1 MKLIV
6 TLSLVVVCAS
16 ATLGYAQQ
24 AQPRTS
30 REDALDPSP
39 IDPKV
44 DPNIDMF
51 VNDWKNAAPRSMYG
65 GVVFRDILTR
75 LEGPDPLHPTRKG
88 AVLVNITAI
97 SRAELAP
104 GARAAGKAAA
114 GERQVFFT
122 MAGTGMIAVN
132 SKSHELRKGAGFTLT
147 PDTQFALSNTGKSPL
162 IFYVRTEPLP
172 GNYVASADLVLV
184 NSLDNDRRVG
194 AHWAH
199 INSGGP
205 AGMTLIGIA
214 PRTMPQPHSHPAEE
228 CWLMVEGE
236 TVLSLGKQIRR
247 MTAGQAYK
255 IPPTGITAHSNL
267 NLGDEPV
274 EMIFMGPAGGGGG
287 GRGGQGG
294 PGGPGGAPAQGG
306 PGAQGRDFSRL
317 DNGPYNRATEQDID
331 MFIGDWRNAFPRI
344 MHGNFYF
351 RDMLTAL
358 QGTDELHPAR
368 RGAVLTNAEAVSY
381 VQLEPGATAHR
392 VEGELKNTQQT
403 FVVNSGTGVI
413 TSGAKKVE
421 LMKNMA
427 FIITPGLDFRLTATG
442 DKYMTFYVVSE
453 KLPAGFVPKT
463 TLEIADNRSG
473 AQVTN
478 AWVNQERPLISKAD
492 GLSQYGAVT
501 EVAMKSMTMSRP
513 SSSAPGVEEIW
524 IATDGDVELLL
535 GKELRKLRA
544 GTAYRVPSTGI
555 TAHSNINAS
564 GQEARFLYL
573 VK

>member
-16 ATLGYAQQ
+16 VTFGYAQQ

-39 IDPKV
+39 IDPTV

-51 VNDWKNAAPRSMYG
+51 VNDWRNAAPRTMYG

-75 LEGPDPLHPTRKG
+75 LEGPDPLHPTKKG

-97 SRAELAP
+97 SHATVAA
-104 GARAAGKAAA
+104 GARVNGRAAA

-122 MAGTGMIAVN
+122 MAGTGTIAVN
-132 SKSHELRKGAGFTLT
+132 SKSHDVRKGTGFTLT
-147 PDTQFALSNTGKSPL
+147 PETAFTLSNTGKGPL
-162 IFYVRTEPLP
+162 TLYVRTEPLP
-172 GNYVASADLVLV
+172 GSYVASADFVVV

-214 PRTMPQPHSHPAEE
+214 PRTMPQPHSHPGEE

-274 EMIFMGPAGGGGG
+274 GMIFMGPAGGGGG
-287 GRGGQGG
+287 GRGGPGGPAAPGAPATQGG
-294 PGGPGGAPAQGG
+294 PA
-306 PGAQGRDFSRL
+306 AQGRDFTRL
-317 DNGPYNRATEQDID
+317 DNGAYNRATEQDID
-331 MFIGDWRNAFPRI
+331 MFMGDWRNAFPRI

-358 QGTDELHPAR
+358 QGTDELRPAR

-392 VEGELKNTQQT
+392 VDGELKNLQQT

-413 TSGAKKVE
+413 TSGSTKVE
-421 LMKNMA
+421 LVKNMA

-442 DKYMTFYVVSE
+442 DQYLSFYAVSE
-453 KLPAGFVPKT
+453 KLPAGFTPRA
-463 TLEIADNRSG
+463 TLEVVDNRG
-473 AQVTN
+473 RPQVTN
-478 AWVNQERPLISKAD
+478 AWVNQERPLISKSD

-501 EVAMKSMTMSRP
+501 QVTMKAMTMSRP
-513 SSSAPGVEEIW
+513 SSSGPGVEEIW

-555 TAHSNINAS
+555 TAHANINAS
-564 GQEARFLYL
+564 GQEARFLYV

>member
-1 MKLIV
+1 MKLV
-6 TLSLVVVCAS
+6 LTFSLVAVCAAAS
-16 ATLGYAQQ
+16 LGYTQQ
-24 AQPRTS
+24 GQQPRTS

-39 IDPKV
+39 IDPAV

-75 LEGPDPLHPTRKG
+75 LEGPDPLHPTKKG
-88 AVLVNITAI
+88 AVLVSITAI
-97 SRAELAP
+97 SYAELAP
-104 GARAAGKAAA
+104 GARANGKAAA
-114 GERQVFFT
+114 GERQVFFP
-122 MAGTGMIAVN
+122 MAGTGTIAVN
-132 SKSHELRKGAGFTLT
+132 AKSYEVRKGIGFTLT
-147 PDTQFALSNTGKSPL
+147 PDTAFTLSNTGKGPL
-162 IFYVRTEPLP
+162 TFYVRTEPLP
-172 GNYVASADLVLV
+172 ANYVASADLVVV
-184 NSLDNDRRVG
+184 NSLENDRRVG

-205 AGMTLIGIA
+205 AGMTLIGIS

-228 CWLMVEGE
+228 CWIMIEGE

-255 IPPTGITAHSNL
+255 IPPTGVTAHSNL

-274 EMIFMGPAGGGGG
+274 EMIYLGPAAREGGG
-287 GRGGQGG
+287 GRGGPGG
-294 PGGPGGAPAQGG
+294 PGGPGGAGG
-306 PGAQGRDFSRL
+306 GAGNQGRDFSRL
-317 DNGPYNRATEQDID
+317 DNGAYNRANEQDID

-344 MHGNFYF
+344 MHGNLYL

-368 RGAVLTNAEAVSY
+368 RGAVLTRAEAVSY
-381 VQLEPGATAHR
+381 AQLEAGSVAHR
-392 VEGELKNTQQT
+392 VEGELKNVQQT

-413 TSGAKKVE
+413 TSGSTKIDLVKD
-421 LMKNMA
+421 MA
-427 FIITPGLDFRLTATG
+427 FVISPGLDFRLMATG
-442 DKYMTFYVVSE
+442 DKYLTFYVVSE
-453 KLPAGFVPKT
+453 KIQAGHVPPT
-463 TLEIADNRSG
+463 TLRVVDNRQR

-478 AWVNQERPLISKAD
+478 AWVNQERSLISKAD

-501 EVAMKSMTMSRP
+501 QVTMKAMTMSRP
-513 SSSAPGVEEIW
+513 YSSDPGVEEIW
-524 IATDGDVELLL
+524 IATEGDADLLL

-555 TAHSNINAS
+555 TAHANINAS
-564 GQEARFLYL
+564 GHEARFLYV